1 MQEHF
6 YRLADHVQSQLKGD
20 EKFTAVFTGEESDFV
35 RFNKSAIRQPGTV
48 TQRNFAIDLIVG
60 ARHAGGGISLTGDP
74 AIDRSNVTTLVGKL
88 RDLVPFLPEDPHMLF
103 ATEVNS
109 GDQKRANKLPP
120 ADVAMD
126 AILEAGKGRDMV
138 GIYASGGIHAGF
150 ANSYGQRNWFS
161 SYSFN
166 FDWSFYHSGDKAVKS
181 GYAGFEW
188 DPAAFRAK
196 VNAAGEQL
204 AVLSRPPR
212 TVPPGKY
219 RVYLSPTAMSELITT
234 VSWGGFGMKDN
245 KTRQSSLLRLI
256 EGKQQLHES
265 ITISENT
272 ADGVSPNFQGQG
284 FIRPPKVVMIEKGRY
299 HDPLVSPRSAK
310 EYGVPTN
317 GASDW
322 ETPESIDMAP
332 GDIPNGEVLERLGT
346 GIYIG
351 NLWYLNYSDRPACRI
366 TGMTRFATLW
376 VENGVIQAPLSVMRF
391 DETLYRVL
399 GENLVGL
406 TAQTEMILD
415 PTTYEQRST
424 SSWRLPGAVIN
435 DFAFTL

>member
-6 YRLADHVQSQLKGD
+6 YALADKIQSCLKGT
-20 EKFTAVFTGEESDFV
+20 EKFTSVFSGEESEFV
-35 RFNKSAIRQPGTV
+35 RFNKSAIRQPGSV
-48 TQRNFAIDLIVG
+48 TQRNLAIDLIEG
-60 ARHAGGGISLTGDP
+60 ARHAGGGIGLTGDA
-74 AIDRSNVTTLVGKL
+74 AIDTQSVTALVSRL
-88 RDLVPFLPEDPHMLF
+88 RDLIPHLPEDPHLLF

-109 GDQKRANKLPP
+109 GEHRQPNRLPSP
-120 ADVAMD
+120 DTAM
-126 AILEAGKGRDMV
+126 AEILDAGKGRDLV
-138 GIYASGGIHAGF
+138 GIYAAGGIHAGF
-150 ANSYGQRNWFS
+150 ANSFGQRNWFS

-166 FDWSFYHSGDKAVKS
+166 FDWSFYHTADKAVKS

-188 DPAAFRAK
+188 DRAAFKAK
-196 VNAAGEQL
+196 VDSAAERL
-204 AVLSRPPR
+204 SVLTRPPR

-219 RVYLSPTAMSELITT
+219 RVYLSPSAMSEVITT
-234 VSWGGFGMKDN
+234 VCWGGFGLKDN
-245 KTRQSSLLRLI
+245 RTKQSSLLRLI

-265 ITISENT
+265 ITIAENT
-272 ADGVSPNFQGQG
+272 VDGVAPNFQSQG
-284 FIRPPKVVMIEKGRY
+284 FIKPPKVVMIERGKY
-299 HDPLVSPRSAK
+299 KDPLVSPRSAK
-310 EYGVPTN
+310 EYSVATN

-322 ETPESIDMAP
+322 ETPDSIDMAP
-332 GDIPNGEVLERLGT
+332 GDIPTAQVLERLGT

-391 DETLYRVL
+391 DETLYRIL

-406 TAQTEMILD
+406 TAETEMILD
-415 PTTYEQRST
+415 PATYEQRST
-424 SSWRLPGAVIN
+424 SSLRLPGAVIE

>member
-6 YRLADHVQSQLKGD
+6 YTLADHVQSQLKGD
-20 EKFTAVFTGEESDFV
+20 EKFTSVFAGEESDFV
-35 RFNKSAIRQPGTV
+35 RFNKSAMRQPGSV
-48 TQRNFAIDLIVG
+48 RQRNLAIDLISG
-60 ARHAGGGISLTGDP
+60 ARHAGGAIGLTGDP
-74 AIDRSNVTTLVGKL
+74 AIDRVNVTALVDRL
-88 RDLVPFLPEDPHMLF
+88 RNLIPHLPEDPHLLY
-103 ATEVNS
+103 ATEPNS
-109 GDQKRANKLPP
+109 SERKQPNRLPSP
-120 ADVAMD
+120 DTAMS
-126 AILEAGKGRDMV
+126 AILEAGKGRDLV
-138 GIYASGGIHAGF
+138 GIYAAGGIHAGF
-150 ANSYGQRNWFS
+150 ANSFGQRNWFS
-161 SYSFN
+161 TYNFN
-166 FDWSFYHSGDKAVKS
+166 LDWSFYHAADKAVKS
-181 GYAGFEW
+181 SYAGFEW
-188 DPAAFRAK
+188 DAAAFKSK
-196 VNAAGEQL
+196 VDSAAEQL
-204 AVLSRPPR
+204 SVLSRPPR

-219 RVYLSPTAMSELITT
+219 RVYLSPTAMSELMTT
-234 VSWGGFGMKDN
+234 VSWGGFGLKDN
-245 KTRQSSLLRLI
+245 KTRQTSLLRLI

-265 ITISENT
+265 VTIAENT
-272 ADGVSPNFQGQG
+272 ASGVAPDFQSQG
-284 FIRPPKVVMIEKGRY
+284 FIKPPKVVLIEKGKY
-299 HDPLVSPRSAK
+299 LNPLVSPRSAK

-317 GASDW
+317 GASEW

-332 GDIPNGEVLERLGT
+332 GDIPNAKVLERLGT
-346 GIYIG
+346 GIYVG

-424 SSWRLPGAVIN
+424 SSWRLPGALID